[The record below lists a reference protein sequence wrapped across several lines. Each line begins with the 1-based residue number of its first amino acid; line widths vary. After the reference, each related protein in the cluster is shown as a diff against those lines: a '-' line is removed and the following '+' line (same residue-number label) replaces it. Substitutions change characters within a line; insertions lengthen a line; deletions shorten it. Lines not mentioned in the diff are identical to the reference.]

1 MGCWLG
7 EPFWGKGI
15 MTEAVQ
21 RFTDF
26 AFERFGLARIYA
38 EPYASNRASCRLLEK
53 AGFELEGCMRS
64 SVIKEGRLDDQFLCA
79 KISAPW

>member
-1 MGCWLG
+1 
-7 EPFWGKGI
+7 

-26 AFERFGLARIYA
+26 AFERFGLARIYV
-38 EPYASNRASCRLLEK
+38 SNRASCRLLEK
-53 AGFELEGCMRS
+53 AGFELEGRMHSS

-79 KISAPW
+79 KISVPW